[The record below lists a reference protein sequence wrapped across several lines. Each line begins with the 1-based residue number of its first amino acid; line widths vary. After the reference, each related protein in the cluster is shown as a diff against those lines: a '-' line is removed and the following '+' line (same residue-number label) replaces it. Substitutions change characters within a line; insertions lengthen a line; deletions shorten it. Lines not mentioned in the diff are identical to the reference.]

1 LAISKERKK
10 EVVAQYEEWA
20 NTSRA
25 LFVTEYRGMTMK
37 DLDELR
43 RKVRE
48 VGGEFHIMKNTLS
61 KLAFANAGLPLPEG
75 YFEGT
80 TAIGFALEDA
90 PAMAKTMTEFTRQT
104 EFLQLKGGYLDK
116 NPISA
121 DDVRALADL
130 PPLPVMRAQLLGTL
144 LAPANQLA
152 RILAEPAR
160 QLAAV
165 LKAISEKEAAP
176 EAA

>member
-1 LAISKERKK
+1 MAISKDRKK
-10 EVVAQYEEWA
+10 DIVAQYEEWA
-20 NTSRA
+20 NSSRA
-25 LFVTEYRGMTMK
+25 LFITEYTGMTMK

-48 VGGEFHIMKNTLS
+48 AGGEFHIVKNTLS
-61 KLAFANAGLPLPEG
+61 KLAFTNMGLPVREG
-75 YFEGT
+75 FFEGS
-80 TAIGFALEDA
+80 TAIGFAFEDA
-90 PAMAKTMTEFTRQT
+90 PAMAKAMTEFSRGT
-104 EFLQLKGGYLDK
+104 EFLQVKGGYLGK

-121 DDVRALADL
+121 EDIKALADL
-130 PPLPVMRAQLLGTL
+130 PPLPVVRAQLMGTI

-165 LKAISEKEAAP
+165 LKAFSEKEAAP

>member
-1 LAISKERKK
+1 MAISKDRKK
-10 EVVAQYEEWA
+10 EVVAQYEEWVNA
-20 NTSRA
+20 SRA
-25 LFVTEYRGMTMK
+25 LFVTEYTGMTMK

-48 VGGEFHIMKNTLS
+48 AGGEFHIVKNTLS
-61 KLAFANAGLPLPEG
+61 KLAFTNVGLPLSEE
-75 YFEGT
+75 YFEGS
-80 TAIGFALEDA
+80 TAIGFAFEDA
-90 PAMAKTMTEFTRQT
+90 PAMAKAMTEFSRNT
-104 EFLQLKGGYLDK
+104 EFLQVKGGYLGK
-116 NPISA
+116 KQISS
-121 DDVRALADL
+121 DEVKALADL
-130 PPLPVMRAQLLGTL
+130 PPLPVVRAQLMGTL

-165 LKAISEKEAAP
+165 FKAMSEKEAAP